1 MKKLWKAL
9 LILAVVAA
17 FAALSCACS
26 NEKTITLDDGSTYV
40 GEVED
45 GVPNGHGVL
54 TDQLGS
60 TYEGNFVD
68 GKLQGWGTYVGF
80 DYTEYEGQFVDGEF
94 EGFGHVIF
102 SNGDEFW
109 GQFVDGIRNGVGR
122 QQYTTACD
130 YEGGWVDG
138 YMEGMG
144 WMTWP
149 CGDVYFGQWFR
160 GDPSGFGC
168 KVFYDPAFSIKDEY
182 ETYNIYVGNMEGNMM
197 NGWGIMRF
205 GESGGIYMGNW
216 DTGIR
221 DDTNGIYYFEEGG
234 ACMKFIGSFSATSNS
249 GWIWGDGT
257 MYYSNG
263 LAITG
268 RWEGT
273 TLVEEYSRSYFEPE
287 TVSAERDAAEA
298 QVLEDDNLES
308 MQDNSQ

>member
-9 LILAVVAA
+9 LILAMVVAVA
-17 FAALSCACS
+17 VLSCACS

-40 GEVED
+40 GEVEN

-54 TDQLGS
+54 TSELGS

-94 EGFGHVIF
+94 EGLGHIIF
-102 SNGDEFW
+102 SNGDEYW
-109 GQFVDGIRNGVGR
+109 GQFVDGIRSGVGR

-130 YEGGWVDG
+130 YEGGWVDD

-149 CGDVYFGQWFR
+149 CGDVYFGQWYR

-168 KVFYDPAFSIKDEY
+168 KVFYDPAFSVKGEY
-182 ETYNIYVGNMEGNMM
+182 TTYNIYVGNMEKNLMD
-197 NGWGIMRF
+197 GWGIMRF

-216 DTGIR
+216 DAGIR
-221 DDTNGIYYFEEGG
+221 DDTNGIYFFEEGST
-234 ACMKFIGSFSATSNS
+234 CMKFTGSFSATSNS
-249 GWIWGDGT
+249 GWIWGEGT
-257 MYYSNG
+257 MYYADG

-268 RWEGT
+268 LWEGT

-287 TVSAERDAAEA
+287 SVDAERAAA
-298 QVLEDDNLES
+298 ADQVLENENLKS
-308 MQDNSQ
+308 MPDGSQ